1 MVEVL
6 AMAVIMALLIAALQ
20 RVLLSSE
27 QALTKSRVEAEI
39 GRTIRYHANILTNC
53 PYDQLPAEGTTT
65 LESWSALRV
74 FESGA
79 WVDRLPADIDVV
91 RSTTDAGLDSET
103 TTLTL
108 SVRFTNP
115 ADASSINNDLQ
126 TRQRSH
132 PAITRRP
139 ATAQ

>member
-1 MVEVL
+1 
-6 AMAVIMALLIAALQ
+6 MAVIMALLITALQ

-39 GRTIRYHANILTNC
+39 GRTFRYHANILTNC
-53 PYDQLPAEGTTT
+53 PYDELPAEGTTA
-65 LESWSALRV
+65 LESWSALRT

-79 WVDRLPADIDVV
+79 WVDRLPADIEVV
-91 RSTTDAGLDSET
+91 RTITDAGSDAET
-103 TTLTL
+103 STLTL
-108 SVRFTNP
+108 SIRFTNP
-115 ADASSINNDLQ
+115 AEASSLNNDLQ

-139 ATAQ
+139 GIAQ